1 MTSPSQKIEI
11 KKPIN
16 IARKTRI
23 ERSLFFMTL
32 ISPIRKASTPEV
44 PASSIGIVS
53 TRLLKNVSPP
63 RCPEATRSRNTTRST
78 TKATTNPVD
87 FSSAMV
93 QNWENTRVLVIRAAV
108 KGK

>member
-32 ISPIRKASTPEV
+32 IVLPGLQEAAARKFDE
-44 PASSIGIVS
+44 G
-53 TRLLKNVSPP
+53 L
-63 RCPEATRSRNTTRST
+63 ETTRVEVSEALA
-78 TKATTNPVD
+78 KC
-87 FSSAMV
+87 
-93 QNWENTRVLVIRAAV
+93 
-108 KGK
+108 

>member
-44 PASSIGIVS
+44 SASSIGIVS

-87 FSSAMV
+87 HLPKGVFGKMV
-93 QNWENTRVLVIRAAV
+93 TRILLLLVSLE
-108 KGK
+108 